1 MARKDYSAGGI
12 GCLAVFFLGLVAL
25 CSGGGSDERSS
36 RGSDYGYP
44 PSAIIPARPAPA
56 TDTPALLPPVVT
68 DEGSRQ
74 LHVGPRGG
82 CYYVGDSGGKVYV
95 DRSECARAGASA
107 APEPLISPER
117 GSSTPRSVPGE
128 RQLHVGSRGGC
139 YYIGDSGEKEY
150 VDRSE
155 CSRTGTSVAPQ
166 PLLSTG
172 SGASVRRSGGGR
184 ELHVGPRG
192 GCYYINAN
200 GNKTYVDRSA
210 CH

>member
-1 MARKDYSAGGI
+1 MARHDYSAGGI
-12 GCLAVFFLGLVAL
+12 GCLAVFFLGLVAF
-25 CSGGGSDERSS
+25 CSGGGSDERPS
-36 RGSDYGYP
+36 RGSDPAYP
-44 PSAIIPARPAPA
+44 PSAIIPARPAPV
-56 TDTPALLPPVVT
+56 TDTPPALSPPVLT
-68 DEGSRQ
+68 DDGSRQ
-74 LHVGPRGG
+74 YHVGPRGG

-95 DRSECARAGASA
+95 DRSECARADAAA

-117 GSSTPRSVPGE
+117 GSSTPRSALGE

-155 CSRTGTSVAPQ
+155 CRRAPAAPQ

-172 SGASVRRSGGGR
+172 SGSSARRSGGGR

-192 GCYYINAN
+192 GCYYINSN